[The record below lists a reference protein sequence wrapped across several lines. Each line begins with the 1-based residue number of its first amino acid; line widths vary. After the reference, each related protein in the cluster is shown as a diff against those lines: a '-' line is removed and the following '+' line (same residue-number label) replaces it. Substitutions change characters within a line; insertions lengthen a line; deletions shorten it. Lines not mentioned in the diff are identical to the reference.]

1 MKKIFLAGHKGMVG
15 SSILK
20 QLKKIKNVK
29 IFTASRAKLNL
40 CNQYEVERYFKKNKF
55 DEVYIAAARVGGIK
69 ANSDYPAEFLY
80 ENSMIQLNIIN
91 SAFISG
97 VKNLLFLGSSC
108 IYPKHAK
115 QPMVEEELL
124 NGYLEKTNEPYA
136 IAKIS
141 GIKLC
146 QYYAKQYDVDYRCL
160 MPTNLYGPGDNFNLD
175 NAHVIP
181 ALLSK
186 FHNAKVKKNNRVEIW
201 GTGKPKREF
210 LHVEDLAAASLKVM
224 SISKKKYYSMMNENV
239 AHLNVGTGSD
249 ISIKNLAI
257 LIKEIVGFKGKIFF
271 DTKMPDGTKRKLL
284 CIKKINAIGWQSTI
298 DLKTGLS
305 DTYKWYLDNLK
316 KIRK

>member
-1 MKKIFLAGHKGMVG
+1 
-15 SSILK
+15 
-20 QLKKIKNVK
+20 
-29 IFTASRAKLNL
+29 
-40 CNQYEVERYFKKNKF
+40 
-55 DEVYIAAARVGGIK
+55 
-69 ANSDYPAEFLY
+69 
-80 ENSMIQLNIIN
+80 
-91 SAFISG
+91 
-97 VKNLLFLGSSC
+97 
-108 IYPKHAK
+108 
-115 QPMVEEELL
+115 
-124 NGYLEKTNEPYA
+124 
-136 IAKIS
+136 
-141 GIKLC
+141 
-146 QYYAKQYDVDYRCL
+146 
-160 MPTNLYGPGDNFNLD
+160 MPTNLYGPGDNFNPD

-224 SISKKKYYSMMNENV
+224 ISVKRNITSMMNENV

-271 DTKMPDGTKRKLL
+271 DTKMPDGTKRKL

-298 DLKTGLS
+298 DLKIGLS

>member
-1 MKKIFLAGHKGMVG
+1 MVG

-29 IFTASRAKLNL
+29 IFTASRARLNL
-40 CNQYEVERYFKKNKF
+40 CNQYEVERYFKRNKF
-55 DEVYIAAARVGGIK
+55 DEVYMAAARVGGIK

-97 VKNLLFLGSSC
+97 VKKLLFLGSSC
-108 IYPKHAK
+108 IYPKNAK

-146 QYYAKQYDVDYRCL
+146 QYYTKQYDVDYRCL
-160 MPTNLYGPGDNFNLD
+160 MPTNLYGPEDNFNLD

-181 ALLSK
+181 SLLRK
-186 FHNAKVKKNNRVEIW
+186 FHNSKVMKKNMVEIW

-210 LHVEDLAAASLKVM
+210 LHVADLAKASLKVM
-224 SISKKKYYSMMNENV
+224 SISKKKYSSMMNEDV
-239 AHLNVGTGSD
+239 AHLNVGTGLD

-257 LIKEIVGFKGKIFF
+257 LIKEIVGFEGKIFF
-271 DTKMPDGTKRKLL
+271 NTKMPDGTKRKLL
-284 CIKKINAIGWQSTI
+284 CINKINAIGWKSTI

-305 DTYKWYLDNLK
+305 ETYKWYLDNLK
-316 KIRK
+316 NIRS

>member
-1 MKKIFLAGHKGMVG
+1 MVG

-20 QLKKIKNVK
+20 QLKKIKNIK

-40 CNQYEVERYFKKNKF
+40 CNQYDVERYFKKNKF
-55 DEVYIAAARVGGIK
+55 DEVYMAAARVGGIK

-91 SAFISG
+91 SAFNSG
-97 VKNLLFLGSSC
+97 VKKLLFLGSSC
-108 IYPKHAK
+108 IYPKNAK

-181 ALLSK
+181 SLLRK
-186 FHNAKVKKNNRVEIW
+186 FHNAKVKKNNTVEIW

-210 LHVEDLAAASLKVM
+210 LHVADLAAASLKVM
-224 SISKKKYYSMMNENV
+224 SISKKKYCSMMNENV

-257 LIKEIVGFKGKIFF
+257 LIKEIVGYEGKIFF

-298 DLKTGLS
+298 DLKAGLS
-305 DTYKWYLDNLK
+305 DTYKWYLDNIK
-316 KIRK
+316 KIRS